1 MRTYAARI
9 GTIVLLM
16 TLLGGGTRLFA
27 QSTAFTYQGRL
38 NQGGAPVT
46 GLYDF
51 QFIVFDAPT
60 AGSGLGTFPLSAT
73 LPVTNGLFTLTMDP
87 GPGVFTGP
95 ARWLA
100 IAVRTNGV
108 GSYSNLSPRQLI
120 TSAPY
125 AVRSANAAL
134 AAGVLPGSITSSSF
148 APGAIYQVA
157 NPSGSISNALSVNG
171 TGLVGIGTGTNAPEA
186 GLHVANGTLL
196 FEPMVLSVVR
206 DGVGGFTNM
215 AGPSALAIQ
224 DNLLAVVTDDDEGV
238 TVMDI
243 ANPRAPVLLSQLRN
257 GDGGFNKLTRLNAA
271 AIRPN
276 LLVVGA
282 LSTNVVTLISL
293 TNPSAPV
300 KLAELEDG
308 VGGWNELSGIY
319 GLAIRGNV
327 LAIAAVADNAVT
339 LADISDPLNP
349 IKRVEIKDGSFG
361 FNSLSGAV
369 AVAISGNLLAIGAFY
384 DNAVTLVD
392 ISDPSNPIKLSEI
405 RDGIGGFNNLSNVY
419 KVAFSTNGLLA
430 ISGASDNTVTL
441 VDVSNPAVPVLL
453 AELTDGVNG
462 VDALLVPTGV
472 AFSGNWLAAAGA
484 GEGAV
489 TLFDVSNPS
498 SPQKLTVA
506 RDAVAGFDF
515 LAVSYVVA
523 FAGTN
528 LVVPG
533 LSDDAVTIIGFT
545 NATVGAV
552 FENRVGIGTTQPRA
566 ALDVNGNVI
575 VENAAFF
582 DVNAEKIELGLRSSA
597 SGSNAVAIGHEVLAS
612 GNFATALGSFT
623 AASGDYATALGYA
636 TKAGGLYS
644 FAAGN
649 NTEANGDYSVAMG
662 GFSRAV
668 TNYAVAVGFNNYAA
682 GEYGIAMG
690 YQSSAE
696 GTAAVALG
704 NNVFALGNYSVA
716 LGFQTRANTNN
727 SMAVGSRAVVDHPG
741 TFVWADNTGTQFL
754 SSTNNQFLIRA
765 SGGVGI
771 NTNLTTNV
779 ALNVRGNVTVNG
791 TVTATNFSGRFT
803 GNASGLTNT
812 PTQGNYVFV
821 YDTSTQTAASAN
833 TFQDVTF
840 DSNGP
845 TNGWARQAGGAFFT
859 NQQAGLYLVEYSA
872 HAENTLA
879 GLSTVSLRAIVNAST
894 EVAGSQSAVEPD
906 TANQS
911 LVLSKS
917 FIVNL
922 ASNNT
927 LRLQFAGSTT
937 SNRLIPNQGQGTTRP
952 SISMTIIRIQ

>member
-9 GTIVLLM
+9 GAVVLLV
-16 TLLGGGTRLFA
+16 TLLGGGTRLLA

-38 NQGGAPVT
+38 NQGGASVT

-51 QFIVFDAPT
+51 QFTVFDAPT
-60 AGSGLGTFPLSAT
+60 AGSGLGTFPLNAT
-73 LPVTNGLFTLTMDP
+73 LPVTNGLFTLTLDP

-108 GSYSNLSPRQLI
+108 GAYSNLSPRQLL
-120 TSAPY
+120 TSTPY

-134 AAGVLPGSITSSSF
+134 ASGVLPGSITSSSF

-157 NPSGSISNALSVNG
+157 NPSGSVSNALSVNG
-171 TGLVGIGTGTNAPEA
+171 IGLVGIGTGTNAPEA
-186 GLHVANGTLL
+186 GLHVVNGSVV

-206 DGVGGFTNM
+206 DEVGGFTNM
-215 AGPSALAIQ
+215 AGPSAVAIQ
-224 DNLLAVVTDDDEGV
+224 GNLLAVVTSDDSGV

-243 ANPRAPVLLSQLRN
+243 ANPNAPVLLSQLRN
-257 GDGGFNKLTRLNAA
+257 GEGGFNKFANLNAA
-271 AIRPN
+271 AMRPD

-308 VGGWNELSGIY
+308 VGGWNELDDIY
-319 GLAIRGNV
+319 GLAIRDNL
-327 LAIAAVADNAVT
+327 LAIAAVGDNAVT
-339 LADISDPLNP
+339 LADISDPMNP

-361 FNSLSGAV
+361 FNGLSGAV

-392 ISDPSNPIKLSEI
+392 ISDPSNPIKLSEM

-419 KVAFSTNGLLA
+419 KVALSTNGLLA

-441 VDVSNPAVPVLL
+441 VDVSNPALPVLL

-462 VDALLVPTGV
+462 VDALFVPTGV
-472 AFSGNWLAAAGA
+472 AFSGNWLAVAGG
-484 GEGAV
+484 GEGAI

-498 SPQKLTVA
+498 SPQKLVVA

-515 LAVSYVVA
+515 LAVSYVIA

-552 FENRVGIGTTQPRA
+552 FQNRVGIGTTQPRG

-575 VENAAFF
+575 VENATFF
-582 DVNAEKIELGLRSSA
+582 DINAEKIELGLRSTA

-612 GNFATALGSFT
+612 GNSATALGSFT
-623 AASGDYATALGYA
+623 EASGDYATALGYA

-649 NTEANGDYSVAMG
+649 NSSAGGDYSVAMG

-668 TNYAVAVGFNNYAA
+668 TNYAVAIGFNNYAA

-690 YQSSAE
+690 YQNSAE
-696 GTAAVALG
+696 GVAAVALG
-704 NNVFALGNYSVA
+704 NNTFALGNYSVA

-765 SGGVGI
+765 AGGVGI

-791 TVTATNFSGRFT
+791 TLFATNFSGRFA
-803 GNASGLTNT
+803 GSAAGLTNI
-812 PTQGNYVFV
+812 PTQINYAYA
-821 YDTSTQTAASAN
+821 YDTSTQTAAVPN
-833 TFQDVTF
+833 TYQDVLF
-840 DSNGP
+840 DNNGQI
-845 TNGWARQAGGAFFT
+845 NGWAHAAGNAFFT
-859 NQQAGLYLVEYSA
+859 NNQTGLYLVTYNA
-872 HAENTLA
+872 HAETTAA
-879 GLSTVSLRAIVNAST
+879 GVSTVSLRAMLNAST
-894 EVAGSQSAVEPD
+894 EVAGSQSSVDPD

-911 LVLSKS
+911 LSLSKS
-917 FIVNL
+917 FLVNIT
-922 ASNNT
+922 AGAT
-927 LRLQFAGSTT
+927 LRLQFAGSVV
-937 SNRLIPNQGQGTTRP
+937 SNRLIPNNGLGTTRP